1 MKSESAQDATNGEA
15 EATATEGQA
24 DYNGN
29 GGEQDWNGN
38 QGQDMSWQ
46 NDQSGQYNGAQQH
59 DYNEDNEK
67 PIGSKE
73 DG

>member
-1 MKSESAQDATNGEA
+1 VKSESAQDATNGEA